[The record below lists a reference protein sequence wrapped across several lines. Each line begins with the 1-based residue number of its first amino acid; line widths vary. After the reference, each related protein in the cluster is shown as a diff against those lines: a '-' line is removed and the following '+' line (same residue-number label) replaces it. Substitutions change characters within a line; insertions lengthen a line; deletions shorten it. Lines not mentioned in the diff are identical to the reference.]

1 MLRRRRLLCLAL
13 ILGGCPEP
21 SDASPATAEIT
32 VTDLGPVFDAGRPP
46 RGVLWYVYLAAS
58 DAVDLPLW
66 ARVWVCGWDDGPD
79 GEQAVLSVDSAA
91 YERLVATGLPFAA
104 VREEVPWKVF
114 HAEFRARVG
123 RAPEARGRGF
133 VLDDSYKD
141 PEIVADILFAY
152 HTRYPELTALV
163 QIGQSHQGRPI
174 WALKVS
180 DRPGL
185 HEDEPPILFD
195 AAHHASELIT
205 IEYVLDIVDTLLLGH
220 GEDARI
226 TKWVDGAEIWCV
238 PIVNPDGVYL
248 FMHDERAASRKNARD
263 LDMNGWFTAL
273 EGVDINR
280 NYPFGWGGNH
290 VDYPPLHPWYR
301 GPTPA
306 SEPET
311 RAMMGL
317 AADEHFAAVLSF
329 HTYGTDIYVPYMV
342 DDIRE
347 VEPDVF
353 RAIAEDLALAAPQ
366 QPDGR
371 HYAVRDPPHPV
382 DGAAHDWHTHEYGAA
397 AYVVEGSHQNPG
409 PEIRRLS
416 IEGTRPVWMRILDRV
431 VSGPWIGGRVRDSDG
446 TPIVAEVML
455 KEIRTFEGESWMSR
469 ARDGRFDRAVASP
482 GTYTLVVRADGYA
495 AVEQTVVV
503 AAQRTDVDIVLAA
516 VSGPGRARVSR
527 HSPSRARHGTA
538 RGGRTSSVTSGLR
551 GSMSPSP

>member
-226 TKWVDGAEIWCV
+226 TKWVEENDRSARQGRNRATHER
-238 PIVNPDGVYL
+238 PERSP
-248 FMHDERAASRKNARD
+248 RAAGACGDSRRKPA
-263 LDMNGWFTAL
+263 
-273 EGVDINR
+273 
-280 NYPFGWGGNH
+280 
-290 VDYPPLHPWYR
+290 
-301 GPTPA
+301 PA
-306 SEPET
+306 SCVWPRWSAKT
-311 RAMMGL
+311 QRAPTSPR
-317 AADEHFAAVLSF
+317 V
-329 HTYGTDIYVPYMV
+329 IP
-342 DDIRE
+342 
-347 VEPDVF
+347 
-353 RAIAEDLALAAPQ
+353 ALAPQ
-366 QPDGR
+366 
-371 HYAVRDPPHPV
+371 VRSSPV
-382 DGAAHDWHTHEYGAA
+382 
-397 AYVVEGSHQNPG
+397 
-409 PEIRRLS
+409 R
-416 IEGTRPVWMRILDRV
+416 
-431 VSGPWIGGRVRDSDG
+431 
-446 TPIVAEVML
+446 
-455 KEIRTFEGESWMSR
+455 
-469 ARDGRFDRAVASP
+469 
-482 GTYTLVVRADGYA
+482 
-495 AVEQTVVV
+495 
-503 AAQRTDVDIVLAA
+503 
-516 VSGPGRARVSR
+516 
-527 HSPSRARHGTA
+527 PSRRSSCHRTRSPRAGT
-538 RGGRTSSVTSGLR
+538 
-551 GSMSPSP
+551 